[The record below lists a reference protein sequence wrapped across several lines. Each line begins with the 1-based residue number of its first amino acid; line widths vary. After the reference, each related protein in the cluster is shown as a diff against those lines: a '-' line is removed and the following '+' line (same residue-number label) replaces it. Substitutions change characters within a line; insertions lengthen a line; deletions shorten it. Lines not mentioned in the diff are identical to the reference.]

1 MKKNILLT
9 LLILIMV
16 VGLAACKKEPEPVE
30 PVPPA
35 PDVEEPVEEANE
47 DEKEVIMEAF
57 NTLIE
62 GEKKPEEL
70 ISYINDNIKKLSSL
84 EGDRMIDELEKTLE
98 NNIEDLTNLIFAT
111 DKGDELMAIAGTETF
126 FPENKVEEIKDE
138 DLKKEIQKTFD
149 NMYKLINLE
158 GEFYPIIDYAKL
170 KTYEDKLSDEWKSY
184 LDIMAMDS
192 EKRPFADG
200 GMTITFEEL
209 AERILETERHL
220 NTYIDGPRQKELL
233 SLYESKL
240 TAYMKGLPNTPI
252 ADYSNK
258 QIFDQVLESYEKT
271 SNNEGY
277 ITAHT
282 LYQYV
287 EVIKSNKS
295 IVNNSVLK
303 KADELITEAVRMLT
317 EYK

>member
-1 MKKNILLT
+1 MKKNILIT
-9 LLILIMV
+9 LLILIMA
-16 VGLAACKKEPEPVE
+16 VGFAACKKEEPIEPVA
-30 PVPPA
+30 PA
-35 PDVEEPVEEANE
+35 PEVEEQVEEVNE
-47 DEKEVIMEAF
+47 DEKVVIMEEF
-57 NTLIE
+57 NALVEDEKEPEDLIA
-62 GEKKPEEL
+62 
-70 ISYINDNIKKLSSL
+70 YINDNIKKLSSL
-84 EGDRMIDELEKTLE
+84 EGDRMIDDLERTLDK
-98 NNIEDLTNLIFAT
+98 NIEELTNLIFAT
-111 DKGDELMAIAGTETF
+111 DKDDELMAIAGTEAF
-126 FPENKVEEIKDE
+126 FPESKIGEIKNE

-149 NMYKLINLE
+149 NMYKLVNLE

-170 KTYEDKLSDEWKSY
+170 KKYDDKLSDEWKEY
-184 LDIMAMDS
+184 LDIRVLDS
-192 EKRPFADG
+192 EKRPFSDG

-209 AERILETERHL
+209 AERILKTERHL
-220 NTYIDGPRQKELL
+220 NTYIDGPRQIELL
-233 SLYESKL
+233 NLYESKL

-252 ADYSNK
+252 SDYSNK

-295 IVNNSVLK
+295 LVNNSVLE